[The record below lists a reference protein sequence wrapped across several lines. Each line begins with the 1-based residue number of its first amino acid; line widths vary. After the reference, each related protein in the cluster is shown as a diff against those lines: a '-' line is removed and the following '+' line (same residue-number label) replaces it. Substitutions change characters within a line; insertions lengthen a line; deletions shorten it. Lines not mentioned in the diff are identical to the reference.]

1 MEAPLHRLL
10 VTCSE
15 PGAVFRV
22 TDGRSAR
29 VGCGMFRL
37 ELDLPPGIYTVSS
50 LLGSSINSKTVLLD
64 RSKSVEVEATDRSFG
79 QIAFGLAPR
88 IRSLLAAS
96 HFDTSM
102 TTIVALRGPFRQ
114 APSRKDRASIQLDGV
129 SVAAV
134 AQDTIEDDPGVI
146 WSWQLFRL
154 TVQPGT
160 PGIATAIREVNGA
173 GTSHV
178 IPLYG
183 NRTVWLTYPA
193 PKEAAPEGFNVPL
206 PYYIRMRLTAP
217 GDVPDLHLQS
227 LSDQVFTALAGRS
240 TLPLSRPVLDL
251 LFAKDA
257 DPLLALAAAHVASLT
272 LGGYGLLER
281 LPQDEAPENITPGA
295 SETLPHH
302 EPVPPND
309 LKASVSDWLDH
320 CTADIADRPDVL
332 AVKFLYGLCDHDI
345 DVDKPPVLLRSL
357 DALIRAEHIA
367 TERGR
372 RCELRDSVWKTRFQ
386 VSDVFAYLQWETD
399 TRKGEQKR
407 LDLLRQSFALSQDL
421 RRSLQELHHATAA
434 GKAHA
439 AGTSATASS
448 DTTGATIDP
457 SPLAAPEPLTYSGN
471 LLQRA
476 EQAAAVGR
484 HAALNTLAK
493 VTGSTA
499 LQNRAASEFET
510 YLKLNAQALR
520 LPSTALGNLT
530 EQFAKSRM
538 KLKK

>member
-1 MEAPLHRLL
+1 MEAPLHRLV
-10 VTCSE
+10 VTCSQ

-29 VGCGMFRL
+29 VGAGMFRL
-37 ELDLPPGIYTVSS
+37 ELDLPPGIYTVST
-50 LLGSSINSKTVLLD
+50 LLGASINSKTVLLD
-64 RSKSVEVEATDRSFG
+64 RSKLVEVEATHRSFG
-79 QIAFGLAPR
+79 EIAFGVAPHV
-88 IRSLLAAS
+88 RSLLTAS
-96 HFDTSM
+96 HFDTSA

-114 APSRKDRASIQLDGV
+114 APSRKDRASIQLDGT

-154 TVQPGT
+154 ALQPGS

-193 PKEAAPEGFNVPL
+193 PKDAAPERFSVPL
-206 PYYIRMRLTAP
+206 PHYIRIRLTAP
-217 GDVPDLHLQS
+217 GDVPDLYLQC

-257 DPLLALAAAHVASLT
+257 DPLLALATAHVASLT
-272 LGGYGLLER
+272 LSGYGLLER
-281 LPQDEAPENITPGA
+281 LPQDEAPENMAGA
-295 SETLPHH
+295 SEALAHH
-302 EPVPPND
+302 EPVPPRE
-309 LKASVSDWLDH
+309 LKASVSDWLDQ
-320 CTADIADRPDVL
+320 CTTDIAGRPDVL
-332 AVKFLYGLCDHDI
+332 ALKFLYGLCDYDI
-345 DVDKPPVLLRSL
+345 ELDRPPVLLRSL

-367 TERGR
+367 TQRGR

-386 VSDVFAYLQWETD
+386 VSDAFAFLQWETD

-421 RRSLQELHHATAA
+421 HRSLQELRHATEAS
-434 GKAHA
+434 KAQA
-439 AGTSATASS
+439 VGTSATPSTDTAEAS
-448 DTTGATIDP
+448 TDP
-457 SPLAAPEPLTYSGN
+457 SPLATPEPLSYSGG

-484 HAALNTLAK
+484 HVALDTLAK

-499 LQNRAASEFET
+499 LRNRATSEFET

-520 LPSTALGNLT
+520 LPSTALGSLT
-530 EQFAKSRM
+530 EQFAKARM
-538 KLKK
+538 KFKK

>member
-1 MEAPLHRLL
+1 MEAPLHRLV

-29 VGCGMFRL
+29 VGTGMFRL
-37 ELDLPPGIYTVSS
+37 ELDLPPGIYTVST
-50 LLGSSINSKTVLLD
+50 LLGTSINSKTVLLD
-64 RSKSVEVEATDRSFG
+64 RNKSIEVEATDRSFG
-79 QIAFGLAPR
+79 QMAFGLAPR

-114 APSRKDRASIQLDGV
+114 APSRKDRASMQLDGT
-129 SVAAV
+129 SVAPV

-154 TVQPGT
+154 AVQPGS

-183 NRTVWLTYPA
+183 NRTVWLNYPA
-193 PKEAAPEGFNVPL
+193 PKDAAPERYSVPL
-206 PYYIRMRLTAP
+206 PHYIRMRLTAP

-272 LGGYGLLER
+272 LGGCGLLER
-281 LPQDEAPENITPGA
+281 LPQDEAPEKTAGA
-295 SETLPHH
+295 NETLAQH
-302 EPVPPND
+302 EPVPPRD
-309 LKASVSDWLDH
+309 LKSTVNDWLDQ
-320 CTADIADRPDVL
+320 CTTDIADRPDVL

-345 DVDKPPVLLRSL
+345 DVDKPPALLRSL

-367 TERGR
+367 TQRGR
-372 RCELRDSVWKTRFQ
+372 RCELQDSVWKTRFQ
-386 VSDVFAYLQWETD
+386 VSDAFAFLQWETD

-421 RRSLQELHHATAA
+421 QRSLQDLRHATEAS
-434 GKAHA
+434 KAQA
-439 AGTSATASS
+439 AGTSATPSPDTEEAS
-448 DTTGATIDP
+448 TDP
-457 SPLAAPEPLTYSGN
+457 SPLATPEPLSYSGN

-484 HAALNTLAK
+484 HVALDTLAK
-493 VTGSTA
+493 VTGSTT
-499 LQNRAASEFET
+499 LRNRATSEFET

-520 LPSTALGNLT
+520 LPSTALGSLT
-530 EQFAKSRM
+530 EQFAKARM
-538 KLKK
+538 KFKK

>member
-1 MEAPLHRLL
+1 MEAPLHRLV
-10 VTCSE
+10 VTCSQ

-29 VGCGMFRL
+29 VGAGMFRL
-37 ELDLPPGIYTVSS
+37 ELDLPPGIYTVST
-50 LLGSSINSKTVLLD
+50 LLGTSINSKTVLLD
-64 RSKSVEVEATDRSFG
+64 RSKSVEVEATHRSFG
-79 QIAFGLAPR
+79 EIAFGVAPHV
-88 IRSLLAAS
+88 RSLLTAS
-96 HFDTSM
+96 HFDTSA

-114 APSRKDRASIQLDGV
+114 APSRKDRASIQLDGT

-154 TVQPGT
+154 ALQPGS

-193 PKEAAPEGFNVPL
+193 PKDAAPERFSVPL
-206 PYYIRMRLTAP
+206 PHYIRIRLTAP
-217 GDVPDLHLQS
+217 GDVPDLYLQC

-257 DPLLALAAAHVASLT
+257 DPLLALATAHVASLT
-272 LGGYGLLER
+272 LSGYGLLER
-281 LPQDEAPENITPGA
+281 LPQDEAPENMAGA
-295 SETLPHH
+295 SEALAHH
-302 EPVPPND
+302 EPVPPRE
-309 LKASVSDWLDH
+309 LKASVSDWLDQ
-320 CTADIADRPDVL
+320 CTTDIAGRPDVL
-332 AVKFLYGLCDHDI
+332 ALKFLYGLCDYDI
-345 DVDKPPVLLRSL
+345 ELDRPPVLLRSL

-367 TERGR
+367 TQRGR

-386 VSDVFAYLQWETD
+386 VSDAFAFLQWETD

-421 RRSLQELHHATAA
+421 HRSLQELRHATEAS
-434 GKAHA
+434 KAQA
-439 AGTSATASS
+439 VGTSATPSTDTAEAS
-448 DTTGATIDP
+448 TDP
-457 SPLAAPEPLTYSGN
+457 SPLATPEPLSYSGG

-484 HAALNTLAK
+484 HVALDTLAK

-499 LQNRAASEFET
+499 LRNRATSEFET

-520 LPSTALGNLT
+520 LPSTALGSLT
-530 EQFAKSRM
+530 EQFAKARM
-538 KLKK
+538 KFKK

>member
-1 MEAPLHRLL
+1 MEAPLHRQV
-10 VTCSE
+10 VTCSQ

-29 VGCGMFRL
+29 VGAGMFRL
-37 ELDLPPGIYTVSS
+37 ELDLPPGIYTVST
-50 LLGSSINSKTVLLD
+50 LLGASINSKTVLLD
-64 RSKSVEVEATDRSFG
+64 RSKSVEVEATHRSFG
-79 QIAFGLAPR
+79 EIAFGVAPHV
-88 IRSLLAAS
+88 RSLLTAS
-96 HFDTSM
+96 HFDTSA

-114 APSRKDRASIQLDGV
+114 APSRKDRASIQLDGT

-154 TVQPGT
+154 ALQPGS

-193 PKEAAPEGFNVPL
+193 PKDAAPERFSVPL
-206 PYYIRMRLTAP
+206 PHYIRIRLTAP
-217 GDVPDLHLQS
+217 GDVPDLYLQC

-257 DPLLALAAAHVASLT
+257 DPLLALATAHVASLT
-272 LGGYGLLER
+272 LSGYGLLER
-281 LPQDEAPENITPGA
+281 LPQDEAPENMAGA
-295 SETLPHH
+295 SEALAHH
-302 EPVPPND
+302 EPVPPRE
-309 LKASVSDWLDH
+309 LKASVSDWLDQ
-320 CTADIADRPDVL
+320 CTTDIAGRPDVL
-332 AVKFLYGLCDHDI
+332 ALKFLYGLCDYDI
-345 DVDKPPVLLRSL
+345 ELDRPPVLLRSL

-367 TERGR
+367 TQRGR

-386 VSDVFAYLQWETD
+386 VSDAFAFLQWETD

-421 RRSLQELHHATAA
+421 HRSLQELRHATEAS
-434 GKAHA
+434 KAQA
-439 AGTSATASS
+439 VGTSATPSTDTAEAS
-448 DTTGATIDP
+448 TDP
-457 SPLAAPEPLTYSGN
+457 SPLATPEPLSYSGG

-484 HAALNTLAK
+484 HVALDTLAK

-499 LQNRAASEFET
+499 LRNRATSEFET

-520 LPSTALGNLT
+520 LPSTALGSLT
-530 EQFAKSRM
+530 EQFAKARM
-538 KLKK
+538 KFKK

>member
-1 MEAPLHRLL
+1 MEAPLHRLV
-10 VTCSE
+10 VTCSQ

-29 VGCGMFRL
+29 VGAGMFRL
-37 ELDLPPGIYTVSS
+37 ELDLPPGIYTVST
-50 LLGSSINSKTVLLD
+50 LLGASINSKTVLLD
-64 RSKSVEVEATDRSFG
+64 RSKSVEVEATHRSFG
-79 QIAFGLAPR
+79 EIAFGVAPHV
-88 IRSLLAAS
+88 RSLLTAS
-96 HFDTSM
+96 HFDTSA

-114 APSRKDRASIQLDGV
+114 APSRKDRASIQLDGT

-154 TVQPGT
+154 ALQPGS

-193 PKEAAPEGFNVPL
+193 PKDAAPERFSVPL
-206 PYYIRMRLTAP
+206 PHYIRIRLTAP
-217 GDVPDLHLQS
+217 GDVPDLYLQC

-257 DPLLALAAAHVASLT
+257 DPLLALATAHVASLT
-272 LGGYGLLER
+272 LSGYGLLER
-281 LPQDEAPENITPGA
+281 LPQDEAPENMAGA
-295 SETLPHH
+295 SEALAHH
-302 EPVPPND
+302 EPVPPRE
-309 LKASVSDWLDH
+309 LKASVSDWLDQ
-320 CTADIADRPDVL
+320 CTTDIAGRPDVL
-332 AVKFLYGLCDHDI
+332 ALKFLYGLCDYDI
-345 DVDKPPVLLRSL
+345 ELDRPPVLLRSL

-367 TERGR
+367 TQRGR

-386 VSDVFAYLQWETD
+386 VSDAFAFLQWETD

-421 RRSLQELHHATAA
+421 HRSLQELRHATEAS
-434 GKAHA
+434 KAQA
-439 AGTSATASS
+439 VGTSATPSTDTAEAS
-448 DTTGATIDP
+448 TDP
-457 SPLAAPEPLTYSGN
+457 SPLATPEPLSYSGG

-484 HAALNTLAK
+484 HVALDTLAK

-499 LQNRAASEFET
+499 LRNRATSEFET

-520 LPSTALGNLT
+520 LPSTALGSLT
-530 EQFAKSRM
+530 EQFAKARM
-538 KLKK
+538 KFKK

>member
-1 MEAPLHRLL
+1 MEAPFHRLL
-10 VTCSE
+10 VTSSQ

-29 VGCGMFRL
+29 VGAGMFRL
-37 ELDLPPGIYTVSS
+37 ELDLPPGIYTVST
-50 LLGSSINSKTVLLD
+50 LLGASINSKTVLLD
-64 RSKSVEVEATDRSFG
+64 RSKSVEVEATHRSFG
-79 QIAFGLAPR
+79 EIAFGVAPHV
-88 IRSLLAAS
+88 RSLLTAS
-96 HFDTSM
+96 HFDTSA

-114 APSRKDRASIQLDGV
+114 APSRKDRASIQLDGT

-154 TVQPGT
+154 ALQPGS

-193 PKEAAPEGFNVPL
+193 PKDAAPERFSVPL
-206 PYYIRMRLTAP
+206 PHYIRIRLTAP
-217 GDVPDLHLQS
+217 GDVPDLYLQC

-257 DPLLALAAAHVASLT
+257 DPLLALATAHVASLT
-272 LGGYGLLER
+272 LSGYGLLER
-281 LPQDEAPENITPGA
+281 LPQDEAPENMAGA
-295 SETLPHH
+295 SEALAHH
-302 EPVPPND
+302 EPVPPRE
-309 LKASVSDWLDH
+309 LKASVSDWLDQ
-320 CTADIADRPDVL
+320 CTTDIAGRPDVL
-332 AVKFLYGLCDHDI
+332 ALKFLYGLCDYDI
-345 DVDKPPVLLRSL
+345 ELDRPPVLLRSL

-367 TERGR
+367 TQRGR

-386 VSDVFAYLQWETD
+386 VSDAFAFLQWETD

-421 RRSLQELHHATAA
+421 HRSLQELRHATEAS
-434 GKAHA
+434 KAQA
-439 AGTSATASS
+439 VGTSATPSTDTAEAS
-448 DTTGATIDP
+448 TDP
-457 SPLAAPEPLTYSGN
+457 SPLATPEPLSYSGG

-484 HAALNTLAK
+484 HVALDTLAK

-499 LQNRAASEFET
+499 LRNRATSEFET

-520 LPSTALGNLT
+520 LPSTALGSLT
-530 EQFAKSRM
+530 EQFAKARM
-538 KLKK
+538 KFKK

>member
-1 MEAPLHRLL
+1 
-10 VTCSE
+10 
-15 PGAVFRV
+15 
-22 TDGRSAR
+22 
-29 VGCGMFRL
+29 MFRL
-37 ELDLPPGIYTVSS
+37 ELDLPPGIYTVST
-50 LLGSSINSKTVLLD
+50 LLGASINSKTVLLD
-64 RSKSVEVEATDRSFG
+64 RSKSVEVEATHRSFG
-79 QIAFGLAPR
+79 EIAFGVAPHV
-88 IRSLLAAS
+88 RSLLTAS
-96 HFDTSM
+96 HFDTSA

-114 APSRKDRASIQLDGV
+114 APSRKDRASIQLDGT

-154 TVQPGT
+154 ALQPGS

-193 PKEAAPEGFNVPL
+193 PKDAAPERFSVPL
-206 PYYIRMRLTAP
+206 PHYIRIRLTAP
-217 GDVPDLHLQS
+217 GDVPDLYLQC

-257 DPLLALAAAHVASLT
+257 DPLLALATAHVASLT
-272 LGGYGLLER
+272 LSGYGLLER
-281 LPQDEAPENITPGA
+281 LPQDEAPENMAGA
-295 SETLPHH
+295 SEALAHH
-302 EPVPPND
+302 EPVPPRE
-309 LKASVSDWLDH
+309 LKASVSDWLDQ
-320 CTADIADRPDVL
+320 CTTDIAGRPDVL
-332 AVKFLYGLCDHDI
+332 ALKFLYGLCDYDI
-345 DVDKPPVLLRSL
+345 ELDRPPVLLRSL

-367 TERGR
+367 TQRGR

-386 VSDVFAYLQWETD
+386 VSDAFAFLQWETD

-421 RRSLQELHHATAA
+421 HRSLQELRHATEAS
-434 GKAHA
+434 KAQA
-439 AGTSATASS
+439 VGTSATPSTDTAEAS
-448 DTTGATIDP
+448 TDP
-457 SPLAAPEPLTYSGN
+457 SPLATPEPLSYSGG

-484 HAALNTLAK
+484 HVALDTLAK

-499 LQNRAASEFET
+499 LRNRATSEFET

-520 LPSTALGNLT
+520 LPSTALGSLT
-530 EQFAKSRM
+530 EQFAKARM
-538 KLKK
+538 KFKK